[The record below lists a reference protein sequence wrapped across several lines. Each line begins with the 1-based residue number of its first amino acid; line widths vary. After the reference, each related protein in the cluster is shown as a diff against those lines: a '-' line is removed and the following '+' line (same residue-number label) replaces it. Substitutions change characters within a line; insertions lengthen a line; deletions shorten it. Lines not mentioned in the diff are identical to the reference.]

1 MYPMFN
7 TVDSLHIGS
16 DCTNEASCTVGNVV
30 VVATVA
36 TIVIISAGGAVTA
49 IATNVT
55 LALAHS

>member
-1 MYPMFN
+1 MYPLLN
-7 TVDSLHIGS
+7 TVGFLHIGI
-16 DCTNEASCTVGNVV
+16 DCTNQASCTAGNVV